1 MAENTDKKELTPKQ
15 KLFARE
21 WIVDFN
27 GTRAAIRAGY
37 SEKTAAQTASR
48 LMKLPEVRAYRDEL
62 MKQKFDEL
70 GITRHSLAVEVYEMM
85 QKCKGGTPHMVW
97 DSNIR
102 DYVPDGTW
110 EQNEKG
116 LYKGADLLSRLL
128 DKIGSQDDED
138 DADSYEEMIS
148 SGGREF

>member
-1 MAENTDKKELTPKQ
+1 MKELSAKQ
-15 KLFARE
+15 KKFVHE
-21 WIVDFN
+21 WLIDLC

-48 LMKLPEVRAYRDEL
+48 LMKLPEVRAYRDAL

-138 DADSYEEMIS
+138 DGGGYETMLS
-148 SGGREF
+148 GGGREF

>member
-1 MAENTDKKELTPKQ
+1 MAEEVKKAITDKQ
-15 KLFARE
+15 KRFVRE
-21 WIVDFN
+21 WLVDMN

-37 SEKTAAQTASR
+37 SEKSAAQTASR
-48 LMKLPEVRAYRDEL
+48 LMRDPAVREYRDEL

-128 DKIGSQDDED
+128 DKIGSKDDED
-138 DADSYEEMIS
+138 DGGSYEAMIS

>member
-1 MAENTDKKELTPKQ
+1 MKELSAKQ
-15 KLFARE
+15 KKFVHE
-21 WIVDFN
+21 WLIDLC

-48 LMKLPEVRAYRDEL
+48 LMKLPEVRAYRDAL

-97 DSNIR
+97 NSDTR
-102 DYVPDGTW
+102 EYEPDGTW

-138 DADSYEEMIS
+138 DGGGGYETMLS
-148 SGGREF
+148 GGGREF